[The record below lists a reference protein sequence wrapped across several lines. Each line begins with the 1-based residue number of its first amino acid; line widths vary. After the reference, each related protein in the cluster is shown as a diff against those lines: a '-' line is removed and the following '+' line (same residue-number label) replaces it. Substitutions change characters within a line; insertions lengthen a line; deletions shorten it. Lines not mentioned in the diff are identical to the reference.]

1 MSELKTLAT
10 CNPYEFL
17 AQTNRIKESV
27 EKWLTVTD
35 VLNIRKRTAA
45 LEMVPKDGTPEER
58 QAVFELSADYQHK
71 TAKKGFEQEH
81 EAAVIRVSLLEEML
95 EAAE

>member
-1 MSELKTLAT
+1 MKKAELLQM
-10 CNPYEFL
+10 YL
-17 AQTNRIKESV
+17 
-27 EKWLTVTD
+27 EK
-35 VLNIRKRTAA
+35 
-45 LEMVPKDGTPEER
+45 ER